1 MATSRR
7 RGDRSAGGRNAHRP
21 TGRRGVRDHW
31 RALVRAASW
40 HRRKLA
46 AVCAVAAVLT
56 GLTALAPPR
65 PDTVPSVRATSDL
78 AGGTVL
84 RPADVRLDH
93 LPRDALP
100 AGAVTDPD
108 LVVGKTLAGRVP
120 SGQVLAT
127 AHLVGGRFRGG
138 SGQVIAPVRLA
149 DGDLTALLTDGDLV
163 DVVGADEQ
171 TGRATVVASGVRV
184 VAVPPAARD
193 PASAAGGGLILV
205 EVARSTATALASAS
219 AASQLSVVWR

>member
-1 MATSRR
+1 MAAVRR
-7 RGDRSAGGRNAHRP
+7 RGDRSAGGRNARRP
-21 TGRRGVRDHW
+21 PGRRGVADQW

-56 GLTALAPPR
+56 GLTALAPPK
-65 PDTVPSVRATSDL
+65 PATVPAVRAATDL
-78 AGGTVL
+78 AGGTVVGA
-84 RPADVRLDH
+84 ADVRLDH

-100 AGAVTDPD
+100 AGAVADPD
-108 LVVGKTLAGRVP
+108 LVVGKTLAGRIP
-120 SGQVLAT
+120 AGQVLAT
-127 AHLVGGRFRGG
+127 AHLVGGRFRGA

-149 DGDLTALLTDGDLV
+149 DGDLTALLTEGDLV
-163 DVVGADEQ
+163 DVVGADGQ
-171 TGRATVVASGVRV
+171 SGRATVVASGIRV

-193 PASAAGGGLILV
+193 PASSAGGGLILV